1 MMKEASTSR
10 TALIVIDVQNDL
22 VDPAGKALHDGFAE
36 VVAQRAIIPKIRT
49 VLDAVRAKQVPAV
62 FIRVGFRADYGDAIS
77 QSARLARLKKRK
89 ALIIGTWGLDFPEA
103 IKPLPEEIVYTK
115 RAVNPFF
122 NTGLLTWLR
131 AHGVDTVALAGVYTH
146 QAVDSTARYADDC
159 GFVVKVLEDCCASP
173 DPELHRIE
181 CEKILPLFGSVI
193 SSMEFIA
200 SL

>member
-1 MMKEASTSR
+1 MMKDVMKSR

-36 VVAQRAIIPKIRT
+36 VIAQRRIIQNIRS
-49 VLDAVRAKQVPAV
+49 VLDAVRAKKELVV

-77 QSARLARLKKRK
+77 QSARLTRLKSKK

-103 IKPLPEEIVYTK
+103 ITPLPEEIIYTK

-131 AHGVDTVALAGVYTH
+131 AQGVDTVALAGVYTH
-146 QAVDSTARYADDC
+146 QALDSTARYADDC
-159 GFVVKVLEDCCASP
+159 GFVVNVLEDCCASP

-193 SSMEFIA
+193 SSGEFIA
-200 SL
+200 SI

>member
-1 MMKEASTSR
+1 MNKLAMSR

-22 VDPAGKALHDGFAE
+22 VDVGGKALHDGFAE
-36 VVAQRAIIPKIRT
+36 VVAQRNMIENIRT
-49 VLDAVRAKQVPAV
+49 VLDAVRAKHEPVV

-77 QSARLARLKKRK
+77 QSARLVRLKSKK
-89 ALIIGTWGLDFPEA
+89 ALVIGTWGLDFPIA
-103 IKPLPEEIVYTK
+103 IQPLPEEMIYTK

-131 AHGVDTVALAGVYTH
+131 AQGVDTVALAGVYTH
-146 QAVDSTARYADDC
+146 QAVDSAARYADDC

-193 SSMEFIA
+193 SSREFSA
-200 SL
+200 SI

>member
-1 MMKEASTSR
+1 MNEATTAG

-22 VDPAGKALHDGFAE
+22 VDPAGKALHAGFAD
-36 VVAQRAIIPKIRT
+36 VVAQRGIIAKIRA
-49 VLDAVRAKQVPAV
+49 VLDAMRAEKLPVV
-62 FIRVGFRADYGDAIS
+62 FIRVGFRADYADAIS
-77 QSARLARLKKRK
+77 QSARLARLKKK
-89 ALIIGTWGLDFPEA
+89 NALIIGTWGLEFPEA
-103 IKPLPEEIVYTK
+103 IKPLAEEMIYTK

-173 DPELHRIE
+173 DPELHRVE
-181 CEKILPLFGSVI
+181 CEKILPLYGDVI
-193 SSMEFIA
+193 SSSEFIA